1 MESGNI
7 VEYIDRQKILCAVV
21 LEIKNMRLR
30 LLNENNR
37 EVKLSVNRL
46 SHKSKIN
53 LDLSQG
59 REKLA
64 GRLKE
69 KSQIRKQLAGQI
81 QIKELWEILNT
92 EQEWIDLETMTE
104 FCFQAEKGGD
114 HEAAVVRAFF
124 SNRLYFKYTQD
135 GFFPYSEE
143 QVHQVSAKAR
153 EAEEKNRIIEAGAD
167 WLKKILS
174 GSNNTVSNPI
184 LNPVLDPI
192 LDPILSKDQ
201 KGFVKILKSFYLFE
215 KESPYSDLGKA
226 MLANAGIGDAEILFH
241 LFVKLN
247 IWNSNENIDIYRY
260 AVPTEFSEKLTEYT
274 FNISQTCK
282 ESFYKENRK
291 DFTSLSIITI
301 DGQSTLDFDDALS
314 LETRKDHYLLGVH
327 ISDVGHY
334 VDKGSP
340 IDREAIIRGSSIY
353 MPDMKIPMLPP
364 SLAEDRCSLKAGE
377 IRPAISTMIRL
388 SLTGDLIDYEIVPSI
403 IRVAEKLTYY
413 DVNLMAEDNIDIIAL
428 QKIARNFRQQRL
440 SDGAVQISLP
450 EVNVWIN
457 EDGELIVNK
466 TNRESPGRMLV
477 SEIMIMANWL
487 MAKFL
492 SENKVSA
499 IFRSQPGPK
508 DRLYK
513 DDDGTLYQNW
523 MQRKLLSRFVLNSE
537 SERHSGL
544 GLEEYVTSTSPI
556 RKYFDLIT
564 QRQIRSI
571 FGLNAPCSS
580 KEIKQAI
587 NALEQPMMYVSRLQ
601 NRRKRYWLLKYLETR
616 IGQKEEA
623 IVLKK
628 RRSSYLTL
636 MTEYMIECFLPLSSG
651 INVKPEDLVRVTI
664 QHVNARKDALSVFIS

>member
-7 VEYIDRQKILCAVV
+7 VEYIDRQKIICAVV
-21 LEIKNMRLR
+21 LEIKNQRLR

-37 EVKLSVNRL
+37 ELKLSINRL

-53 LDLSQG
+53 IDLSLG

-64 GRLKE
+64 GLLKE
-69 KSQIRKQLAGQI
+69 KAQIRKQLAAQI
-81 QIKELWEILNT
+81 QIEELWEILNT

-104 FCFQAEKGGD
+104 FCFPVEPGGD
-114 HEAAVVRAFF
+114 HEAAVARAFF

-135 GFFPYSEE
+135 GFFPYSED
-143 QVHQVSAKAR
+143 QVNQAGAKAR
-153 EAEEKNRIIEAGAD
+153 EADEKNRLIEAGGD
-167 WLKKILS
+167 WLKKIFA
-174 GSNNTVSNPI
+174 GNNNNTA
-184 LNPVLDPI
+184 LN
-192 LDPILSKDQ
+192 KEQ
-201 KGFVKILKSFYLFE
+201 KEFVKILKSFYLFE
-215 KESPYSDLGKA
+215 KESPYSELGKA
-226 MLANAGIGDAEILFH
+226 ILANAGIGDAEILFH
-241 LFVKLN
+241 LFVKLK
-247 IWNSNENIDIYRY
+247 IWNPDENIDIYRY
-260 AVPTEFSEKLTEYT
+260 AVPTDFSEKLIEYT
-274 FNISQTCK
+274 FNISQSCK
-282 ESFYKENRK
+282 ESFFKENRK
-291 DFTSLSIITI
+291 DFTSLPIITI

-314 LETRKDHYLLGVH
+314 LEIKEDHYLLGVH
-327 ISDVGHY
+327 ISDVGHF

-388 SLTGDLIDYEIVPSI
+388 NFLGDIIDYEIVPSI
-403 IRVAEKLTYY
+403 IKVAEKLTYY
-413 DVNLMAEDNIDIIAL
+413 DVNLMAEDNTDIIAL
-428 QKIARNFRQQRL
+428 QKIAQKFRQKRL

-466 TNRESPGRMLV
+466 TNRESPGRLLV

-523 MQRKLLSRFVLNSE
+523 MQRKLLSRFVLNPE

-544 GLEEYVTSTSPI
+544 GLDAYVTSTSPI

-571 FGLNAPCSS
+571 FGLNAPCNSE
-580 KEIKQAI
+580 EIHKTI

-601 NRRKRYWLLKYLETR
+601 NRRKRYWLLKYLEGR

-628 RRSSYLTL
+628 LRNSYLTL
-636 MTEYMIECFLPLSSG
+636 MTEYMVECTLPLSSG
-651 INVKPEDLVRVTI
+651 INVKPEDLIRVTI
-664 QHVNARKDALSVFIS
+664 QHVNARKDSLSVFIS

>member
-7 VEYIDRQKILCAVV
+7 VEYIDRQKIICAVV
-21 LEIKNMRLR
+21 LEIKNQRLR

-53 LDLSQG
+53 LDLSMG

-64 GRLKE
+64 GCLKE
-69 KSQIRKQLAGQI
+69 KAQFRKQLAAQI

-104 FCFQAEKGGD
+104 FCFPNNLEGD
-114 HEAAVVRAFF
+114 YEAAVVRAFF
-124 SNRLYFKYTQD
+124 ASRIYFKYTQD

-143 QVHQVSAKAR
+143 QVNQAGAKAR
-153 EAEEKNRIIEAGAD
+153 EAEEKNRIIEAGGD
-167 WLKKILS
+167 WLKKILA
-174 GSNNTVSNPI
+174 GTNNNKD
-184 LNPVLDPI
+184 LN
-192 LDPILSKDQ
+192 KDQ
-201 KGFVKILKSFYLFE
+201 KEFVKILKSFYLFE
-215 KESPYSDLGKA
+215 KESPYSDLGKSI
-226 MLANAGIGDAEILFH
+226 LANAGIGDSEILFH
-241 LFVKLN
+241 VFVKLD

-260 AVPTEFSEKLTEYT
+260 AVPTEFSEKLTQYT
-274 FNISQTCK
+274 FNISQSCK
-282 ESFYKENRK
+282 ESFLKENRK
-291 DFTSLSIITI
+291 DFTSLPIITI
-301 DGQSTLDFDDALS
+301 DGQSTLDFDDAIS
-314 LETRKDHYLLGVH
+314 LEVKEDHYLLGVH
-327 ISDVGHY
+327 ISDVGHF
-334 VDKGSP
+334 VDKDSP
-340 IDREAIIRGSSIY
+340 IDKEAIIRGSSIY

-388 SLTGDLIDYEIVPSI
+388 SLSGDIMDYEIVPSI
-403 IRVAEKLTYY
+403 IKVSEKLTYY
-413 DVNLMAEDNIDIIAL
+413 DVNLMAEDNADIIIL
-428 QKIARNFRQQRL
+428 QKIAQKFRQKRL

-457 EDGELIVNK
+457 EDGDLIVNK

-492 SENKVSA
+492 SENKMPA

-513 DDDGTLYQNW
+513 DEDGTLYQNW
-523 MQRKLLSRFVLNSE
+523 MQRKLLSRFVLNPE

-544 GLEEYVTSTSPI
+544 GLDEYVTCTSPI

-564 QRQIRSI
+564 QRQLRSI
-571 FGLNAPCSS
+571 FGLNAPC
-580 KEIKQAI
+580 KLEEIQKII

-628 RRSSYLTL
+628 RRNSYLTL
-636 MTEYMIECFLPLSSG
+636 MTEYMVECPLPLSSG
-651 INVKPEDLVRVTI
+651 ISVKPEDLVRVTI